1 MPDLDQL
8 REERSDLKYEI
19 LKLIPG
25 STEYNQTDQRI
36 VQIDAKVGEE

>member
-1 MPDLDQL
+1 MSDLDQL

-19 LKLIPG
+19 LKLLPG